1 MQGTTRYKSPNC
13 DIFRNRSRVFL
24 FIWNMLPFIFQSH
37 SYNAESPMKQAKR
50 TTRARICTG
59 AEWEGQVQN
68 SLALFK
74 QAVSFTFTRKSCS
87 LCLRLKINK
96 VYSECPYQLSY
107 IYLYLVLI
115 QIMRAKWANINK
127 DHTTEKRALSL
138 SPSLPLSNLC
148 IVLLTCFWHIR
159 QNYKLSSDVCEKG
172 IFTGRACASAPAR
185 AQSTQRFA
193 FQLSHTSAIKALI
206 LNV

>member
-1 MQGTTRYKSPNC
+1 
-13 DIFRNRSRVFL
+13 
-24 FIWNMLPFIFQSH
+24 
-37 SYNAESPMKQAKR
+37 MKQAKR

-68 SLALFK
+68 SLAHFT
-74 QAVSFTFTRKSCS
+74 QAVSFTFARKSCS

-107 IYLYLVLI
+107 IYDLVLI

-127 DHTTEKRALSL
+127 DHTTEERALSL
-138 SPSLPLSNLC
+138 SLPLSNLC
-148 IVLLTCFWHIR
+148 IVLLTCIWHIR

-172 IFTGRACASAPAR
+172 IFTRRACASAPAR
-185 AQSTQRFA
+185 ARNPHSALLFSSR
-193 FQLSHTSAIKALI
+193 TSALKALI